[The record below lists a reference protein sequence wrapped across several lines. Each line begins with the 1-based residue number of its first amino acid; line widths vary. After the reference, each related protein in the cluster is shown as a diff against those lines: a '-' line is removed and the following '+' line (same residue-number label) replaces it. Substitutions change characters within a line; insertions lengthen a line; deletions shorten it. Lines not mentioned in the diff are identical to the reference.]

1 MNAYDEGCPE
11 HECWEPVIESPLT
24 TANTIE
30 EALET
35 LRRLTKSEQVEIHLC
50 NHCFVDYVVTRTDD
64 RKVKVMRPSYAV
76 ADYLECAPT
85 WSGIPTSAFY
95 QHEYTKIGTDFPYPE
110 LTLEQIGIPH
120 EDVLYVQTD
129 QGIFY
134 IGMRRDTDNSEKQ
147 MENGTGL

>member
-1 MNAYDEGCPE
+1 MAMKENFISMAPDEESNAKVTPID
-11 HECWEPVIESPLT
+11 
-24 TANTIE
+24 NNK
-30 EALET
+30 T
-35 LRRLTKSEQVEIHLC
+35 LMIDQYTS
-50 NHCFVDYVVTRTDD
+50 N
-64 RKVKVMRPSYAV
+64 